1 MDIIVIGENGIANSA
16 EAGDRN
22 EGVVAESELLVLG
35 RIGIELELEVVG
47 LEIVDGLNL
56 AEDGVEMF
64 IECSF
69 LLLLLLLLLSVDDSQ
84 LEGEQF
90 IAEQL
95 KLFDLHLPPN

>member
-56 AEDGVEMF
+56 AEDGVEMP

-69 LLLLLLLLLSVDDSQ
+69 LLLLLLLLSVDDSQ